1 MPLTNAKI
9 CSNMAKADWL
19 FAKLAEKPLWTFDTE
34 TTGANFLVDS
44 IFCISF
50 SWVSGLGVCIDFR
63 DFSPEEQVIIWTRL
77 KELFLNNSRKVA
89 QNGVFDVK
97 FLWKRNISVHNWY
110 ADTILMAHLLNENE
124 HVGLG
129 PLAHRYTDMGG
140 YHDELDKYVVDHP
153 ECDPSRVLIGD
164 TWKKR
169 KDAEKAGETIEI
181 SGSYT
186 RIPKDMLDP
195 YACQDADV
203 TLRVFQAMFPLIQ
216 KEDLTWI
223 LFNIQMPIQKILARV
238 EYSGI
243 SVDREYLEKLYLEY
257 KEKMGIAWTK
267 VLQIPEVQ
275 EMQYEN
281 QGKFYAKWKSSK
293 ILRQKYGV
301 EEYVDKHKKDWEFK
315 ASTKQLEEL
324 IIGKLGQKPIKFGKT
339 SKAGIAKPSMDAAVL
354 AHYALIV
361 PQVEVIQE
369 HRTLQHLNGTFIEGM
384 LKRIGKDGRIRS
396 NYPLFRTV
404 TGRVASNDPNLNNI
418 PRKAV
423 EIKHQFIA
431 DPGCYIVEADYS
443 QAEFRHWAAY
453 SQDPQMLYDIKQGI
467 DIHKL
472 TAAMGKGVR
481 IPRDNISLDDFRE
494 WTKDITKE
502 ERNIAKTI
510 VFGVMYGRG
519 PRAVARALK
528 ITEKEA
534 RNIIAMFFGRYPIA
548 RQWLIDTTNRAK
560 IDGYVRN
567 LYGRKRRLIYINR
580 KDDEAFKE
588 MAAKAERMAQNAPIQ
603 GGASDTT
610 FLAAI
615 RIDNEMLKRHMKS
628 RLILTVYDSIDYNVI
643 PEEVID
649 MLTIIHTEMLRE
661 TSFVKVKLD
670 CEISIGRVWGKLE
683 EVHFTDDHQPKL
695 DDVEILKPT

>member
-1 MPLTNAKI
+1 
-9 CSNMAKADWL
+9 
-19 FAKLAEKPLWTFDTE
+19 
-34 TTGANFLVDS
+34 
-44 IFCISF
+44 
-50 SWVSGLGVCIDFR
+50 
-63 DFSPEEQVIIWTRL
+63 
-77 KELFLNNSRKVA
+77 
-89 QNGVFDVK
+89 
-97 FLWKRNISVHNWY
+97 
-110 ADTILMAHLLNENE
+110 
-124 HVGLG
+124 
-129 PLAHRYTDMGG
+129 
-140 YHDELDKYVVDHP
+140 
-153 ECDPSRVLIGD
+153 
-164 TWKKR
+164 
-169 KDAEKAGETIEI
+169 
-181 SGSYT
+181 
-186 RIPKDMLDP
+186 
-195 YACQDADV
+195 
-203 TLRVFQAMFPLIQ
+203 
-216 KEDLTWI
+216 
-223 LFNIQMPIQKILARV
+223 
-238 EYSGI
+238 
-243 SVDREYLEKLYLEY
+243 
-257 KEKMGIAWTK
+257 
-267 VLQIPEVQ
+267 
-275 EMQYEN
+275 
-281 QGKFYAKWKSSK
+281 
-293 ILRQKYGV
+293 
-301 EEYVDKHKKDWEFK
+301 
-315 ASTKQLEEL
+315 
-324 IIGKLGQKPIKFGKT
+324 
-339 SKAGIAKPSMDAAVL
+339 
-354 AHYALIV
+354 
-361 PQVEVIQE
+361 
-369 HRTLQHLNGTFIEGM
+369 
-384 LKRIGKDGRIRS
+384 
-396 NYPLFRTV
+396 
-404 TGRVASNDPNLNNI
+404 
-418 PRKAV
+418 
-423 EIKHQFIA
+423 
-431 DPGCYIVEADYS
+431 
-443 QAEFRHWAAY
+443 
-453 SQDPQMLYDIKQGI
+453 MLYDIKQGI